1 MGISERCIGEGMN
14 IYYKEKYKGY
24 PYPVGVFVYTAY
36 PNTLLNK
43 WYGEPNELQ
52 EYTEGLRVWSEGEL
66 TEAGFKHVRP
76 KWFDDKQ
83 VYYEIELIEYFYRY
97 VMKKKMSKV
106 EDYYDEYIIPMLR
119 WMMNHGGGVINIH
132 EAYNLEAMVRYKLL
146 GHRIGI
152 KNVHH
157 IAGKAIE
164 EKGVDLK
171 ILDMFNKEVW
181 VSMKDTCV
189 YPFIQD

>member
-83 VYYEIELIEYFYRY
+83 VYYEIELIEYFLVSINRGG
-97 VMKKKMSKV
+97 SQA
-106 EDYYDEYIIPMLR
+106 LR
-119 WMMNHGGGVINIH
+119 VHTVTS
-132 EAYNLEAMVRYKLL
+132 
-146 GHRIGI
+146 GI
-152 KNVHH
+152 AKR
-157 IAGKAIE
+157 
-164 EKGVDLK
+164 
-171 ILDMFNKEVW
+171 
-181 VSMKDTCV
+181 
-189 YPFIQD
+189 